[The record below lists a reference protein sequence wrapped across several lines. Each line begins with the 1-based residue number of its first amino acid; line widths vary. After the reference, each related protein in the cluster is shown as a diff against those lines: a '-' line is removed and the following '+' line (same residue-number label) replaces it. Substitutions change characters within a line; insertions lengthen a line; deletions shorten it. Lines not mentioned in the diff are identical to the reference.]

1 MLDGDHSDWLHSNLT
16 FISHVKSG
24 QDLQNGSTSAG
35 GHGQKSFAEK
45 SEYCSKKRQRDSS
58 DQKRQRERDRY
69 SSMTDG
75 EKEICLRKKREYK
88 KLVREN
94 SSPLITSHC
103 TPYMQAQPCKTNPTG
118 TAGHMHIVY
127 ACNLIVVLADL
138 RFN

>member
-1 MLDGDHSDWLHSNLT
+1 
-16 FISHVKSG
+16 
-24 QDLQNGSTSAG
+24 
-35 GHGQKSFAEK
+35 
-45 SEYCSKKRQRDSS
+45 
-58 DQKRQRERDRY
+58 
-69 SSMTDG
+69 MTDG

-127 ACNLIVVLADL
+127 
-138 RFN
+138 

>member
-1 MLDGDHSDWLHSNLT
+1 
-16 FISHVKSG
+16 
-24 QDLQNGSTSAG
+24 
-35 GHGQKSFAEK
+35 
-45 SEYCSKKRQRDSS
+45 
-58 DQKRQRERDRY
+58 
-69 SSMTDG
+69 MTDG

-127 ACNLIVVLADL
+127 ACNLIVQFTDL
-138 RFN
+138 IFN